1 MGYGVWGSRWLM
13 VSLFSTSPPPSP
25 GDVTYETPSDVV
37 GDSSPD
43 TGQDMA
49 YEVVE
54 NVPPHEVVQNV
65 PPHEVQ
71 R

>member
-1 MGYGVWGSRWLM
+1 MMKPLM
-13 VSLFSTSPPPSP
+13 ANGKCSLHLLMPSP
-25 GDVTYETPSDVV
+25 GDVIYETPSNVV
-37 GDSSPD
+37 EDSSPD
-43 TGQDMA
+43 SSQDTS

>member
-1 MGYGVWGSRWLM
+1 M
-13 VSLFSTSPPPSP
+13 VPYHSP
-25 GDVTYETPSDVV
+25 GTVTYETPSDAV

-43 TGQDMA
+43 TGEDTS

-54 NVPPHEVVQNV
+54 NVPL
-65 PPHEVQ
+65 HEVQ